1 MITAKVMF
9 IECARRKGTVKY
21 VLHITTLLKHIP
33 GAHSKHLLVFNET
46 HEVLNRIHV
55 LCLIHTTGATIGT

>member
-33 GAHSKHLLVFNET
+33 GAHSKHLKIKDL
-46 HEVLNRIHV
+46 
-55 LCLIHTTGATIGT
+55 ATWTPRRKD